1 VNFRSNTMFNAK
13 GSFLFFCFVKR
24 VAFEMCFYLILEP
37 QEVHEMRTA
46 WLLFGSYPGPSIL
59 PRPSTYKAHR
69 LLSLHFIIPEL
80 IMLAT
85 MCILGCRSNSFG
97 RDVRG
102 GLPTLS
108 SVLFCILS
116 HNSSQ
121 NLDFRI

>member
-1 VNFRSNTMFNAK
+1 MP
-13 GSFLFFCFVKR
+13 KR
-24 VAFEMCFYLILEP
+24 VFLNDNFKSFFSFVEHFAFQMRFYLISDP
-37 QEVHEMRTA
+37 QEVSEMGKA
-46 WLLFGSYPGPSIL
+46 WLLFGPYPGPSIL

-85 MCILGCRSNSFG
+85 LCIVGCRLNSFG

-108 SVLFCILS
+108 SVFFCILS
-116 HNSSQ
+116 HISSQ
-121 NLDFRI
+121 NLDFHS